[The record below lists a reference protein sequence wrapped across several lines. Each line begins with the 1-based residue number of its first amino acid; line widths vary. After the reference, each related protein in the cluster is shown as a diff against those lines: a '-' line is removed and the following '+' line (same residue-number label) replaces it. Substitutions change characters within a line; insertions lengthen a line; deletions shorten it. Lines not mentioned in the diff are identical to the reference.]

1 MILIEDRQNGYY
13 SPRAGLMSLLHVI
26 AKLLV
31 YAGLAVVVLT
41 LLTWLTRTKSGQ
53 TRPPSL
59 GELPEDKTAYV
70 NHISARHPYS
80 SLRRDLKDEQKRRR
94 A

>member
-1 MILIEDRQNGYY
+1 
-13 SPRAGLMSLLHVI
+13 MSLLLHII
-26 AKLLV
+26 AKLIV
-31 YAGLAVVVLT
+31 YAGLAVIVLT

-70 NHISARHPYS
+70 NRISARHPYS
-80 SLRRDLKDEQKRRR
+80 SSRRDLKDEQGRRR